1 MLNIDIRV
9 EGRHMVVIAIVVSLA
24 AMFSLISIYGGH

>member
-9 EGRHMVVIAIVVSLA
+9 EGRHAVVIAIIVSLA
-24 AMFSLISIYGGH
+24 AMFTLISIFGGR